1 MDTEGEAWGIQIYI
15 YTHNNVYNRFKLC
28 VNDAR
33 SSGLCNSRVAE
44 KDHQATEVPIS
55 TRIRMD
61 HDKED
66 KLLLAMSQVYE
77 IERAVRHEGMR
88 QRYV

>member
-1 MDTEGEAWGIQIYI
+1 M
-15 YTHNNVYNRFKLC
+15 
-28 VNDAR
+28 
-33 SSGLCNSRVAE
+33 AE

-88 QRYV
+88 KCYV